1 MMLIPTICPFCGVGC
16 GLLLEVENG
25 KVVRVIPEKNHI
37 VSKGKICGK
46 GATAHKT
53 LYLSGRLTKPLKRVG
68 DSFVET
74 SWDQALDEIAEKLLK
89 IKEKYSDKAIA
100 IYGGCQNTL
109 EEVYVMSKLIR
120 FLGSNNVD
128 SCARIC
134 HEPSATALKE
144 TVGIGAS
151 GTSVEEIPNAKVVVI
166 TGEQITE
173 SHPVLT
179 EYLVEAKKHGTKIIV
194 IDPRFTKTAKLAD
207 LYIPVIQGT
216 DVYLYN
222 AVGNYLIQKGLYDE
236 KFIKTRTKGF
246 EEYAK
251 TVSRYTLE
259 EAEKITGVPKDLIIK
274 FAEMITNKPTIFSWG
289 LGLSEG
295 GGVNAVRAFLN
306 LMLLTGNVGIKGGGP
321 IVYRGQSNVQ
331 GSGDLLKPWVLP
343 NGALNEENAKKLGE
357 IWGFEVPIEK
367 GLTVT
372 DALLTE
378 NDIRAVILVNYNV
391 AHSLPNKTKVINRL
405 KEMDLVVALDSY
417 MTDTAK
423 LAHYVLPVAMWAE
436 SEGSVVSLDRL
447 VKWRYKAV
455 EPPGEAKQ
463 TLWILSELAKR
474 VGLEVPKD
482 PKAVFEEMKRV
493 VPLYSSLRLEDVMD
507 HSKNSRY
514 PNGEAVLYENKFYT
528 ADGFAHFIPVEY
540 RPIDRK
546 GLVLITGRVVTKYNT
561 DTLTSYMNGEEDVI
575 YLSADDMR
583 EMGIKDGEEVIVRSE
598 CGEITAKAKSDSS
611 LRKGSAFMINSSDLV
626 NYVVCD
632 ILDPETRIPYYKSTS
647 VVVIP
652 KSAVH

>member
-1 MMLIPTICPFCGVGC
+1 MIAPTICPFCGVGC
-16 GLLLEVENG
+16 GLLLDVENG
-25 KVVRVIPEKNHI
+25 KVVRVIPEKDHI

-53 LYLSGRLTKPLKRVG
+53 LYLPGRLTRPLKRVG
-68 DSFVET
+68 DSFVEVG
-74 SWDQALDEIAEKLLK
+74 WDEALNEIAERIKEV
-89 IKEKYSDKAIA
+89 KEKYGGKAIA

-109 EEVYVMSKLIR
+109 EEVYLMSKLTR
-120 FLGSNNVD
+120 FLGSNSVD

-144 TVGIGAS
+144 VVGIGAS
-151 GTSVEEIPNAKVVVI
+151 GTSVEEIPNAKVLVI
-166 TGEQITE
+166 AGEQITE

-179 EYLVEAKKHGTKIIV
+179 EYLMEAKKHGTKIIV

-207 LYIPVIQGT
+207 LYIPVNQGT

-222 AVGNYLIQKGLYDE
+222 AVGNYLIQNGLYDE
-236 KFIKTRTKGF
+236 KFVKSRTKGF
-246 EEYAK
+246 EEYVRN
-251 TVSRYTLE
+251 VSRYTLE
-259 EAEKITGVPKDLIIK
+259 EAEKVTGVPKELIIK
-274 FAEMITNKPTIFSWG
+274 FAEMITTKPTIFSWG

-306 LMLLTGNVGIKGGGP
+306 LMLLTGNVGMKGAGP

-331 GSGDLLKPWVLP
+331 GSGDLLKPWILP
-343 NGALNEENAKKLGE
+343 NGPLNEENARKLGE
-357 IWGFEVPIEK
+357 LWGFEIPLEK

-391 AHSLPNKTKVINRL
+391 AHSLPNKSKVIKRL
-405 KEMDLVVALDSY
+405 KEMDLVVVLDSY

-423 LAHYVLPVAMWAE
+423 LAHYVLPIAMWAE

-455 EPPGEAKQ
+455 DPPGEAKQ
-463 TLWILSELAKR
+463 SLWVLAELSERL
-474 VGLEVPKD
+474 GLKASKD
-482 PKAVFEEMKRV
+482 PKVVFEEMKKV
-493 VPLYSSLRLEDVMD
+493 VKLYSSLKLEDVMD

-528 ADGFAHFIPVEY
+528 SDGFAHFIPVEY
-540 RPIDRK
+540 RQINRK
-546 GLVLITGRVVTKYNT
+546 GIILITGRIVTKYNT
-561 DTLTSYMNGEEDVI
+561 DTLTTFMNGEEDVV
-575 YLSADDMR
+575 YLNAEDMK
-583 EMGIKDGEEVIVRSE
+583 EMGIKEGQEVILKSE
-598 CGEITAKAKSDSS
+598 CGEVTVKAKSDAS
-611 LRKGSAFMINSSDLV
+611 LKRGHAFMINSSDLV

-632 ILDPETRIPYYKSTS
+632 LLDPETRIPYYKSTE
-647 VVVIP
+647 VVILP
-652 KSAVH
+652 N

>member
-1 MMLIPTICPFCGVGC
+1 MLIPTICPFCGVGC
-16 GLLLEVENG
+16 GLLLDVEGG
-25 KVVRVIPEKNHI
+25 KVVRVIPEKDHI

-53 LYLSGRLTKPLKRVG
+53 LYLPGRLTRPLKRVG
-68 DSFVET
+68 DSFVEVG
-74 SWDQALDEIAEKLLK
+74 WNEALNEIVERIKEV
-89 IKEKYSDKAIA
+89 KEKYGGKAIA
-100 IYGGCQNTL
+100 IYGGCQNSL
-109 EEVYVMSKLIR
+109 EEVYLMSKLIR

-144 TVGIGAS
+144 VVGIGAS
-151 GTSVEEIPNAKVVVI
+151 GTSVEEIPNAKVLVI
-166 TGEQITE
+166 AGEQITE

-179 EYLVEAKKHGTKIIV
+179 EYLIEAKKHGTKIIV

-207 LYIPVIQGT
+207 LYIPVNQGT

-222 AVGNYLIQKGLYDE
+222 AVGNYLIKRGLYDE
-236 KFIKTRTKGF
+236 EFVKVRTKGF

-259 EAEKITGVPKDLIIK
+259 EAERITGVPKELIIK
-274 FAEMITNKPTIFSWG
+274 FAEMITIKPTIFSWG

-295 GGVNAVRAFLN
+295 GGINAIRAFLN
-306 LMLLTGNVGIKGGGP
+306 LMLLTGNVGIKGAGP

-331 GSGDLLKPWVLP
+331 GSGDLLKPWILP
-343 NGALNEENAKKLGE
+343 NGPLNEENAKKLGE
-357 IWGFEVPIEK
+357 LWGFEIPLEK

-391 AHSLPNKTKVINRL
+391 AHSLPNKSKVIKRL
-405 KEMDLVVALDSY
+405 KEMDLVVVLDSY

-447 VKWRYKAV
+447 VKWRFKAV

-463 TLWILSELAKR
+463 ALWVLAELAER
-474 VGLEVPKD
+474 LGLKVPKD
-482 PKAVFEEMKRV
+482 PKVIFEEMKKV
-493 VPLYSSLRLEDVMD
+493 VKLYSSLKLEDVMD

-514 PNGEAVLYENKFYT
+514 PNGEIVLYEDKFYT
-528 ADGFAHFIPVEY
+528 SDGFAHFIPVEY
-540 RPIDRK
+540 RPVNRK
-546 GLVLITGRVVTKYNT
+546 GLVLITGRIVTKYNT
-561 DTLTSYMNGEEDVI
+561 DTLTTYMNDEEDIV
-575 YLSADDMR
+575 YLNAEDMKS
-583 EMGIKDGEEVIVRSE
+583 MGIKEGQEVILKSE
-598 CGEITAKAKSDSS
+598 CGEVTVKAKSDPG
-611 LRKGSAFMINSSDLV
+611 LKKGYAFMINSSDLV

-632 ILDPETRIPYYKSTS
+632 ILDPETRIPYYKSTE
-647 VVVIP
+647 VVIL
-652 KSAVH
+652 SR

>member
-1 MMLIPTICPFCGVGC
+1 MITPTICPFCGVGC
-16 GLLLEVENG
+16 GLLLDVKNG
-25 KVVRVIPEKNHI
+25 KVVRVIPEKDHI

-53 LYLSGRLTKPLKRVG
+53 LYLPGRLTRPLKRVG
-68 DSFVET
+68 DSFVEVG
-74 SWDQALDEIAEKLLK
+74 WDEVLSEIAERIKEV
-89 IKEKYSDKAIA
+89 KEKYGGKAIG

-109 EEVYVMSKLIR
+109 EEVYLMSKLTR

-144 TVGIGAS
+144 VVGIGAS
-151 GTSVEEIPNAKVVVI
+151 GTSVEEIPNAKVLVI
-166 TGEQITE
+166 AGEQITE

-179 EYLVEAKKHGTKIIV
+179 EYLMEAKKHGTKIIV

-207 LYIPVIQGT
+207 LYIPVNQGT

-222 AVGNYLIQKGLYDE
+222 AVGNYLIQHGLYDE
-236 KFIKTRTKGF
+236 KFVKSRARGF
-246 EEYAK
+246 EEYVK
-251 TVSRYTLE
+251 NVSRYTLE
-259 EAEKITGVPKDLIIK
+259 EAEKVTGVPKELIIK
-274 FAEMITNKPTIFSWG
+274 FAEMITTKPTIFSWG

-306 LMLLTGNVGIKGGGP
+306 LMLLTGNVGMKGAGP

-331 GSGDLLKPWVLP
+331 GSGDLLKPWILP
-343 NGALNEENAKKLGE
+343 NGPLNEENARKLGE
-357 IWGFEVPIEK
+357 LWGFEIPLEK

-391 AHSLPNKTKVINRL
+391 AHSLPNKSKVIKRL
-405 KEMDLVVALDSY
+405 KEMDLVVVLDSY

-423 LAHYVLPVAMWAE
+423 LAHYVLPIAMWAE

-455 EPPGEAKQ
+455 DPPGEAKQ
-463 TLWILSELAKR
+463 SLWVLAELSERL
-474 VGLEVPKD
+474 GLKASKD
-482 PKAVFEEMKRV
+482 PKVVFEEMKKV
-493 VPLYSSLRLEDVMD
+493 VKLYSSLKLEDVMD

-528 ADGFAHFIPVEY
+528 SDGFAHFIPVEY
-540 RPIDRK
+540 RQINRK
-546 GLVLITGRVVTKYNT
+546 GIILITGRIVTKYNT
-561 DTLTSYMNGEEDVI
+561 DTLTTFMNGEEDVV
-575 YLSADDMR
+575 YLNAEDMK
-583 EMGIKDGEEVIVRSE
+583 EMGIKEGQEVILKSE
-598 CGEITAKAKSDSS
+598 CGEVTVKAKSDAS
-611 LRKGSAFMINSSDLV
+611 LKRGHAFMINSSDLV

-632 ILDPETRIPYYKSTS
+632 LLDPETRIPYYKSTE
-647 VVVIP
+647 VVILP
-652 KSAVH
+652 N

>member
-1 MMLIPTICPFCGVGC
+1 MLIPTICPFCGVGC

-74 SWDQALDEIAEKLLK
+74 SWDQALNEIAEKLLK
-89 IKEKYSDKAIA
+89 IKEKYSGKAIA

-236 KFIKTRTKGF
+236 KFVKTRTKGF

-561 DTLTSYMNGEEDVI
+561 DTLTSYMNGEEGVI

-652 KSAVH
+652 KSAIH

>member
-1 MMLIPTICPFCGVGC
+1 MLIPTICPFCGVGC

-53 LYLSGRLTKPLKRVG
+53 LYLSGRLTKPLKRVS

-74 SWDQALDEIAEKLLK
+74 SWDQALNEIAEKLLK
-89 IKEKYSDKAIA
+89 IKEKYSGKAIA

-482 PKAVFEEMKRV
+482 PRAVFEEMKRV

-528 ADGFAHFIPVEY
+528 ADGFAHFIPVKY

-561 DTLTSYMNGEEDVI
+561 DTLTSYMNGEEGVI

>member
-1 MMLIPTICPFCGVGC
+1 MLIPTICPFCGVGC

-74 SWDQALDEIAEKLLK
+74 SWDQALNEIAEKLLK
-89 IKEKYSDKAIA
+89 IKEKYSGKAIA

-179 EYLVEAKKHGTKIIV
+179 EYLVEAKKHGAKIIV

-391 AHSLPNKTKVINRL
+391 AHSLPNKTKVISRL

-561 DTLTSYMNGEEDVI
+561 DTLTSYMNGEEGVI

-652 KSAVH
+652 KSAIH

>member
-1 MMLIPTICPFCGVGC
+1 MITPTICPFCGVGC
-16 GLLLEVENG
+16 GLLLDVENG
-25 KVVRVIPEKNHI
+25 KVVRVIPEKDHI

-53 LYLSGRLTKPLKRVG
+53 LYLPGRLTRPLKRVG
-68 DSFVET
+68 DSFVEVG
-74 SWDQALDEIAEKLLK
+74 WDEALSEIAERIKEV
-89 IKEKYSDKAIA
+89 KEKYGGKAIA

-109 EEVYVMSKLIR
+109 EEVYLMSKLTR
-120 FLGSNNVD
+120 FLGSNSVD

-144 TVGIGAS
+144 VVGIGAS
-151 GTSVEEIPNAKVVVI
+151 GTSVEEIPNAKVLVI
-166 TGEQITE
+166 AGEQITE

-179 EYLVEAKKHGTKIIV
+179 EYLMEAKKHGTKIIV

-207 LYIPVIQGT
+207 LYIPVNQGT

-222 AVGNYLIQKGLYDE
+222 AVGNYLIQNGLYDE
-236 KFIKTRTKGF
+236 KFVKSRAKGF
-246 EEYAK
+246 EEYVRN
-251 TVSRYTLE
+251 VSRYTLE
-259 EAEKITGVPKDLIIK
+259 EAEKVTGVPKELIIK
-274 FAEMITNKPTIFSWG
+274 LAEMITTKPTIFSWG

-306 LMLLTGNVGIKGGGP
+306 LMLLTGNVGMKGAGP

-331 GSGDLLKPWVLP
+331 GSGDLLKPWILP
-343 NGALNEENAKKLGE
+343 NGPLNEENARKLGE
-357 IWGFEVPIEK
+357 LWGFEIPLEK

-391 AHSLPNKTKVINRL
+391 AHSLPNKSKVIKRL
-405 KEMDLVVALDSY
+405 KEMDLVVVLDSY

-423 LAHYVLPVAMWAE
+423 LAHYVLPIAMWAE

-455 EPPGEAKQ
+455 DPPGEAKQ
-463 TLWILSELAKR
+463 SLWVLAELSERL
-474 VGLEVPKD
+474 GLKASKD
-482 PKAVFEEMKRV
+482 PKVVFEEMKKV
-493 VPLYSSLRLEDVMD
+493 VKLYSSLKLEDVMD

-528 ADGFAHFIPVEY
+528 SDGFAHFIPVEY
-540 RPIDRK
+540 RQINRK
-546 GLVLITGRVVTKYNT
+546 GIILITGRIVTKYNT
-561 DTLTSYMNGEEDVI
+561 DTLTTFMNGEEDVV
-575 YLSADDMR
+575 YLNAEDMK
-583 EMGIKDGEEVIVRSE
+583 EMGIKEGQEVILKSE
-598 CGEITAKAKSDSS
+598 CGEVTVKAKSDAS
-611 LRKGSAFMINSSDLV
+611 LKRGHAFMINSSDLV

-632 ILDPETRIPYYKSTS
+632 LLDPETRIPYYKSTE
-647 VVVIP
+647 VVILP
-652 KSAVH
+652 N

>member
-1 MMLIPTICPFCGVGC
+1 MITPTICPFCGVGC
-16 GLLLEVENG
+16 GLLLDVENG
-25 KVVRVIPEKNHI
+25 KVVRVIPEKDHI

-53 LYLSGRLTKPLKRVG
+53 LYLPGRLTRPLKRVG
-68 DSFVET
+68 DSFVEVG
-74 SWDQALDEIAEKLLK
+74 WDEALSEIAERIKEV
-89 IKEKYSDKAIA
+89 KEKYGGKAIA

-109 EEVYVMSKLIR
+109 EEVYLMSKLTR
-120 FLGSNNVD
+120 FLGSNSVD

-144 TVGIGAS
+144 VVGIGAS
-151 GTSVEEIPNAKVVVI
+151 GTSVEEIPNAKVLVI
-166 TGEQITE
+166 AGEQITE

-179 EYLVEAKKHGTKIIV
+179 EYLMEAKKHGTKIIV

-207 LYIPVIQGT
+207 LYIPVNQGT

-222 AVGNYLIQKGLYDE
+222 AVGNYLIQNGLYDE
-236 KFIKTRTKGF
+236 KFVKSRTKGF
-246 EEYAK
+246 EEYVRN
-251 TVSRYTLE
+251 VSRYTLE
-259 EAEKITGVPKDLIIK
+259 EAEKVTGVPKELIIK
-274 FAEMITNKPTIFSWG
+274 FAEMITTKPTIFSWG

-306 LMLLTGNVGIKGGGP
+306 LMLLTGNVGMKGAGP

-331 GSGDLLKPWVLP
+331 GSGDLLKPWILP
-343 NGALNEENAKKLGE
+343 NGPLNEENARKLGE
-357 IWGFEVPIEK
+357 LWGFEIPLEK

-391 AHSLPNKTKVINRL
+391 AHSLPNKSKVIKRL
-405 KEMDLVVALDSY
+405 KEMDLVVVLDSY

-423 LAHYVLPVAMWAE
+423 LAHYVLPIAMWAE

-455 EPPGEAKQ
+455 DPPGEAKQ
-463 TLWILSELAKR
+463 SLWVLAELSERL
-474 VGLEVPKD
+474 GLKASKD
-482 PKAVFEEMKRV
+482 PKVVFEEMKKV
-493 VPLYSSLRLEDVMD
+493 VKLYSSLKLEDVMD

-528 ADGFAHFIPVEY
+528 SDGFAHFIPVEY
-540 RPIDRK
+540 RQINRK
-546 GLVLITGRVVTKYNT
+546 GIILITGRIVTKYNT
-561 DTLTSYMNGEEDVI
+561 DTLTTFMNGEEDVV
-575 YLSADDMR
+575 YLNAEDMK
-583 EMGIKDGEEVIVRSE
+583 EMGIKEGQEVILKSE
-598 CGEITAKAKSDSS
+598 CGEVTVKAKSDAS
-611 LRKGSAFMINSSDLV
+611 LKRGHAFMINSSDLV

-632 ILDPETRIPYYKSTS
+632 LLDPETRIPYYKSTE
-647 VVVIP
+647 VVILP
-652 KSAVH
+652 N